1 MTLDELYIRA
11 QQQGIEIDNFEMR
24 EIVSASFPE
33 NWIAIDTKKIETRAE
48 EKVILAH
55 EIGHCET
62 GSFYNIHS
70 PHDLRGK
77 HEYTA
82 NKRSY
87 QILIPHAE
95 LKAAV
100 KKGLTEIWELAE
112 YFDVPCEFM
121 QRAAEY
127 RQRVEMAG

>member
-11 QQQGIEIDNFEMR
+11 QQQGIEIDEFEMR

-70 PHDLRGK
+70 PHDLREK

-87 QILIPHAE
+87 QILIPHAD

-127 RQRVEMAG
+127 WQRVEMAG

>member
-1 MTLDELYIRA
+1 MTLDELYDRA
-11 QQQGIEIDNFEMR
+11 QQQGIEIDNFAMR
-24 EIVSASFPE
+24 EIVSVSFPE
-33 NWIAIDTKKIETRAE
+33 NWIAIDTRKIKTRAE
-48 EKVILAH
+48 EKVVLAH

-70 PHDLRGK
+70 PFDRRER
-77 HEYTA
+77 HEYKA

-112 YFDVPCEFM
+112 YFDVPCEYM
-121 QRAAEY
+121 QKAAEY
-127 RQRVEMAG
+127 WRQVEMAG

>member
-1 MTLDELYIRA
+1 MTLDELYDRA
-11 QQQGIEIDNFEMR
+11 QQQGIEIDNFTMR
-24 EIVSASFPE
+24 EIVSVSFPE
-33 NWIAIDTKKIETRAE
+33 NWIAIDTRKIKTGAE
-48 EKVILAH
+48 EKVVLAH

-70 PHDLRGK
+70 PFDLRER
-77 HEYTA
+77 HEYKA

-112 YFDVPCEFM
+112 YFDVPCEYM
-121 QRAAEY
+121 QKAAEY
-127 RQRVEMAG
+127 WRQVEMAG

>member
-1 MTLDELYIRA
+1 MTLDELYERA
-11 QQQGIEIDNFEMR
+11 QQQGIEIDNFAMR
-24 EIVSASFPE
+24 EIVSVSFPE
-33 NWIAIDTKKIETRAE
+33 NWIAIDTRKIKTRAE
-48 EKVILAH
+48 EKVVLAH

-70 PHDLRGK
+70 PFDLRER
-77 HEYTA
+77 HEYKA

-87 QILIPHAE
+87 QILIPYAE

-112 YFDVPCEFM
+112 YFDVPCEYM
-121 QRAAEY
+121 QKAAEY
-127 RQRVEMAG
+127 WRQVEMAG